1 MQVVEF
7 KTRDGYVVPPSRDGE
22 VMPEMMWDRDCPHCG
37 SARSMRPFLVS
48 ACEYD
53 VVDPGS
59 PEQCPVALQ
68 KCARLRLRALC
79 ENCGQDQ
86 TYRVTL
92 RIPVRDDCS
101 GAKHVLEEA
110 RRRFGVRRP

>member
-1 MQVVEF
+1 
-7 KTRDGYVVPPSRDGE
+7 
-22 VMPEMMWDRDCPHCG
+22 
-37 SARSMRPFLVS
+37 
-48 ACEYD
+48 
-53 VVDPGS
+53 
-59 PEQCPVALQ
+59 LQ

-101 GAKHVLEEA
+101 GAKHVLGEA